1 MAYCYFLEVSSI
13 RFYDN
18 KSMGR
23 LLPRRTKMKNREE
36 SMSYEPHK
44 TSATRTIDD
53 NLDYV
58 DWQLVYTISD
68 PVNRQ
73 IIFDALEGAN
83 VRTILKSHD
92 NDAYGGILDHRFA
105 PGCGQILVARQEIE
119 LASEIIAELLGSL
132 SSTNS
137 YLDE

>member
-1 MAYCYFLEVSSI
+1 MSSI
-13 RFYDN
+13 VVG
-18 KSMGR
+18 K
-23 LLPRRTKMKNREE
+23 LLYHLQSLLYCIRYIAGFNDAI
-36 SMSYEPHK
+36 MSP
-44 TSATRTIDD
+44 IDD

-73 IIFDALEGAN
+73 IILDALEGAN

-105 PGCGQILVARQEIE
+105 PGCGQILVPRQEIE
-119 LASEIIAELLGSL
+119 LAAEIIAELLDSL
-132 SSTNS
+132 SSTDS

>member
-1 MAYCYFLEVSSI
+1 MRYGP
-13 RFYDN
+13 N
-18 KSMGR
+18 
-23 LLPRRTKMKNREE
+23 
-36 SMSYEPHK
+36 K

-58 DWQLVYTISD
+58 DWQPVYTISD

-73 IIFDALEGAN
+73 IILDALECAN

-105 PGCGQILVARQEIE
+105 PGCGQILVERQEIE
-119 LASEIIAELLGSL
+119 LATEIITTLLDSL
-132 SSTNS
+132 SSTDS
-137 YLDE
+137 TYLDE